1 MTGFAVFPERRSC
14 SGLSPQRRFARP
26 FGIVAKPYPCSDG
39 HSVVKEQKEPMHRNT
54 KRRDNYLA
62 LKSVSM

>member
-1 MTGFAVFPERRSC
+1 MTFLLELF
-14 SGLSPQRRFARP
+14 
-26 FGIVAKPYPCSDG
+26 FGVASLALIKVVAKSYHIQTVIKLS
-39 HSVVKEQKEPMHRNT
+39 KNKKEPLHRNT